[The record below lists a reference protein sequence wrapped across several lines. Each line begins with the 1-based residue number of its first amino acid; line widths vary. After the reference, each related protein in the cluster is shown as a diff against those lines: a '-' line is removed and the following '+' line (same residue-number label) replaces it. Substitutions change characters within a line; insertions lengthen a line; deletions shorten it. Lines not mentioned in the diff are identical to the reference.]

1 MLDAIGL
8 VRKICR
14 QIYREIFRPQVN
26 PSLPVPVRPQGWVL
40 GVAPGTIGSSP
51 EPSQQVAVDNLIEKI
66 LNRLPS
72 DMDCRERG
80 ARVIA
85 KLRDLVGDLPAS
97 ADHHH
102 STHFGLLRHSL
113 EVALKMLEQS
123 SPTPV
128 TEHPSDGTLN
138 GAGNMG
144 SNSRWQYLHFLA
156 GLCHDLGKLFE
167 MDVRQGDRPW
177 SPLHETYADF
187 LRQAKTN
194 PVMRWRAD
202 RVRGA
207 HAMFSPS
214 LVHHL
219 MDCSDFQYLG
229 GKGLSQMVDAIIGTH
244 NTDQPTPVARVLR
257 KLDQKSVEE
266 AAPEWMLKRADSKV
280 SQFIRAV
287 RVLIEKG
294 ELGINTF
301 AAPVYVAG
309 EKAAVVVPLAIQS
322 ARDLLKQDKVMLPGN
337 IHLYDLLS
345 QSGLVEADSAG
356 RCVRK
361 IRISGKHGP
370 VELSALIFATE
381 TILPKRMI
389 PTVPNFSFEI
399 KPEEPEHGN
408 GTADAGKTTPT
419 ITEDPFG

>member
-1 MLDAIGL
+1 MPDAIAL
-8 VRKICR
+8 ARKIWR
-14 QIYREIFRPQVN
+14 RIYREIFRPKVN
-26 PSLPVPVRPQGWVL
+26 PSLPVPVHPQGRVL
-40 GVAPGTIGSSP
+40 GVAPGTIKLSP
-51 EPSQQVAVDNLIEKI
+51 EPSQQIAIDNLIGKI
-66 LNRLPS
+66 LNCLPS

-85 KLRDLVGDLPAS
+85 KLRELVGDLPAS

-102 STHFGLLRHSL
+102 STRFGLLRHSL

-123 SPTPV
+123 SATPV
-128 TEHPSDGTLN
+128 TEHPPDGALDDFVN
-138 GAGNMG
+138 SGND
-144 SNSRWQYLHFLA
+144 SHWQYLHFLA

-167 MDVRQGDRPW
+167 MDVRQGHRCW

-187 LRQAKTN
+187 LRQAKMN

-207 HAMFSPS
+207 HAIFSPS

-219 MDCSDFQYLG
+219 IDCSDFKYLG
-229 GKGLSQMVDAIIGTH
+229 RDGLTQLVDAIIGTH
-244 NTDQPTPVARVLR
+244 NTEQPTPVARVLS

-266 AAPEWMLKRADSKV
+266 AAPEWMLKRSDSKV
-280 SQFIRAV
+280 SQFVRAI

-294 ELGINTF
+294 ELGVNSF
-301 AAPVYVAG
+301 AAPVYVADD
-309 EKAAVVVPLAIQS
+309 KAAVVVPLAIQS
-322 ARDLLKQDKVMLPGN
+322 ARDLLKKDKVMLPGN

-381 TILPKRMI
+381 TVVPKQMIPILPKIR
-389 PTVPNFSFEI
+389 FEVQ
-399 KPEEPEHGN
+399 PEEPKHT
-408 GTADAGKTTPT
+408 TAHAVEPTLKT
-419 ITEDPFG
+419 TEDPFD

>member
-1 MLDAIGL
+1 MRDAIAQS
-8 VRKICR
+8 RKIFR

-26 PSLPVPVRPQGWVL
+26 PSLPVPERPQGWVL
-40 GVAPGTIGSSP
+40 GVAPGTIKLSP
-51 EPSQQVAVDNLIEKI
+51 EPSQQVAIHNLTGKI

-72 DMDCRERG
+72 DMDCSERG

-102 STHFGLLRHSL
+102 STRFGLLRHSL

-123 SPTPV
+123 SATPA
-128 TEHPSDGTLN
+128 TEHPPDGT
-138 GAGNMG
+138 GDGFGN
-144 SNSRWQYLHFLA
+144 SRNDARWQYLHFLA

-167 MDVRQGDRPW
+167 MDVRRGDRRW

-219 MDCSDFQYLG
+219 IDSSDFQYLG
-229 GKGLSQMVDAIIGTH
+229 REGLIQLVAAIIGTH
-244 NTDQPTPVARVLR
+244 NTEQPTPVARVLS

-266 AAPEWMLKRADSKV
+266 AAPEWMLRRADSKV

-294 ELGINTF
+294 ELGVNSF

-309 EKAAVVVPLAIQS
+309 EKAAVVVPLAIQA
-322 ARDLLKQDKVMLPGN
+322 ARDLLKQDRIKLPGN

-345 QSGLVEADSAG
+345 QSGLVETDTAG

-361 IRISGKHGP
+361 IRIPGKDGP
-370 VELSALIFATE
+370 VELSALILATE
-381 TILPKRMI
+381 TVVPKRMI
-389 PTVPNFSFEI
+389 PTLPNFTFEI
-399 KPEEPEHGN
+399 KPEEPKHGN
-408 GTADAGKTTPT
+408 GTAEAGKATAARTG
-419 ITEDPFG
+419 DPFE

>member
-1 MLDAIGL
+1 MPDAIAL
-8 VRKICR
+8 ARKICR
-14 QIYREIFRPQVN
+14 RIYREIFRPKVN
-26 PSLPVPVRPQGWVL
+26 PSLPVPVHPQGRVL
-40 GVAPGTIGSSP
+40 GVAPGTIKLSP
-51 EPSQQVAVDNLIEKI
+51 ESSQQIAIDNLIGKI

-102 STHFGLLRHSL
+102 STRFGLLRHSL

-123 SPTPV
+123 SATPV
-128 TEHPSDGTLN
+128 TEHPPDGALDTF
-138 GAGNMG
+138 GNSG
-144 SNSRWQYLHFLA
+144 NDSRWQYLHFLA

-167 MDVRQGDRPW
+167 MDVRQGDRRW

-207 HAMFSPS
+207 HAVFSPS

-219 MDCSDFQYLG
+219 IDCSDFKYLG
-229 GKGLSQMVDAIIGTH
+229 RGGLTQLVDAIIGTH
-244 NTDQPTPVARVLR
+244 NTEQPTPVARVLS
-257 KLDQKSVEE
+257 KVDQKSVEE
-266 AAPEWMLKRADSKV
+266 AAPEWMLKRSDSKV
-280 SQFIRAV
+280 SQFVRAI

-294 ELGINTF
+294 ELGVNSF
-301 AAPVYVAG
+301 AAPVYVADD
-309 EKAAVVVPLAIQS
+309 KAAVVVPLALQS
-322 ARDLLKQDKVMLPGN
+322 ARDLLKQDKVTLPGN

-361 IRISGKHGP
+361 IRIPGKHGP

-381 TILPKRMI
+381 TVVPKQMIPILPKIR
-389 PTVPNFSFEI
+389 FEVQ
-399 KPEEPEHGN
+399 PEEPKHM
-408 GTADAGKTTPT
+408 TAHAVEPTLKTTG
-419 ITEDPFG
+419 DPFD

>member
-1 MLDAIGL
+1 L
-8 VRKICR
+8 
-14 QIYREIFRPQVN
+14 
-26 PSLPVPVRPQGWVL
+26 
-40 GVAPGTIGSSP
+40 SP

-66 LNRLPS
+66 LNRLPA

-102 STHFGLLRHSL
+102 STRFGLLRHPL

-123 SPTPV
+123 SAAAV
-128 TEHPSDGTLN
+128 KEHPPDGTLD
-138 GAGNMG
+138 AFGNIG
-144 SNSRWQYLHFLA
+144 NDSRSQYLHFLA

-167 MDVRQGDRPW
+167 MDVWQGDRRW

-187 LRQAKTN
+187 VRQAKTN

-219 MDCSDFQYLG
+219 IDCSDFKYLG
-229 GKGLSQMVDAIIGTH
+229 REGLTNLVDAIIGTH
-244 NTDQPTPVARVLR
+244 NAEQPTPVARVLR
-257 KLDQKSVEE
+257 KLDQKSVKE
-266 AAPEWMLKRADSKV
+266 ATPEWMLRRTDSKV
-280 SQFIRAV
+280 SQFVRAV
-287 RVLIEKG
+287 RALIEKG
-294 ELGINTF
+294 ELGVNSF

-309 EKAAVVVPLAIQS
+309 DKAAVIVPLAIQS
-322 ARDLLKQDKVMLPGN
+322 ARDLLKQDRVTLPGN

-345 QSGLVEADSAG
+345 QSGLVERDSAG
-356 RCVRK
+356 RCVQK
-361 IRISGKHGP
+361 IRISAKHGP

-381 TILPKRMI
+381 TIVPKRMI
-389 PTVPNFSFEI
+389 PTLPNFSFEI
-399 KPEEPEHGN
+399 KPEEPKHGN
-408 GTADAGKTTPT
+408 GTADAGKTTAT
-419 ITEDPFG
+419 TTGDLFG

>member
-1 MLDAIGL
+1 
-8 VRKICR
+8 
-14 QIYREIFRPQVN
+14 
-26 PSLPVPVRPQGWVL
+26 
-40 GVAPGTIGSSP
+40 
-51 EPSQQVAVDNLIEKI
+51 VDNLIDKI
-66 LNRLPS
+66 LKRLPA
-72 DMDCRERG
+72 DMVCRERG

-102 STHFGLLRHSL
+102 STRFGLLRHSL
-113 EVALKMLEQS
+113 EVALKMLEQPS
-123 SPTPV
+123 ATPV
-128 TEHPSDGTLN
+128 TEHPPDGTLDGFGN
-138 GAGNMG
+138 GGND
-144 SNSRWQYLHFLA
+144 SRWQYLHFLA

-167 MDVRQGDRPW
+167 MDVQQGHRRW

-219 MDCSDFQYLG
+219 IDCSDFKYLG
-229 GKGLSQMVDAIIGTH
+229 REGLTHLVDAIIGTH
-244 NTDQPTPVARVLR
+244 NTEQPTPIARVLS

-266 AAPEWMLKRADSKV
+266 AAPEWMLKRTDSKV
-280 SQFIRAV
+280 SQFVRAV

-294 ELGINTF
+294 ELGVNSF

-309 EKAAVVVPLAIQS
+309 DKAAVIVPLAVQS
-322 ARDLLKQDKVMLPGN
+322 ARDLLKQEQVMLPGN

-370 VELSALIFATE
+370 VELSALIFAAE
-381 TILPKRMI
+381 TIVPKRIM
-389 PTVPNFSFEI
+389 PTLPNFSFEI
-399 KPEEPEHGN
+399 KPEEPKHGN
-408 GTADAGKTTPT
+408 GTADAGKTTAT
-419 ITEDPFG
+419 TTGDPFG

>member
-1 MLDAIGL
+1 MLDAIGI

-14 QIYREIFRPQVN
+14 QIYREIFPPKLN
-26 PSLPVPVRPQGWVL
+26 PSLPVPVHPQGWVL
-40 GVAPGTIGSSP
+40 GVAPGTIKLSP
-51 EPSQQVAVDNLIEKI
+51 EPSQQAAVDSLIDEI
-66 LNRLPS
+66 LSRLPP
-72 DMDCRERG
+72 DMDGRERG

-85 KLRDLVGDLPAS
+85 KLRDLLGDLPAS

-102 STHFGLLRHSL
+102 STRFGLLRHSL

-123 SPTPV
+123 SATPV
-128 TEHPSDGTLN
+128 MEHPPDGTVDGFGNN
-138 GAGNMG
+138 GND
-144 SNSRWQYLHFLA
+144 SRWRYLHFLA

-167 MDVRQGDRPW
+167 MDVRQGDRRW

-207 HAMFSPS
+207 HATFSPS

-219 MDCSDFQYLG
+219 IDCSDFKYLG
-229 GKGLSQMVDAIIGTH
+229 REGLTQLVDAIIGTH
-244 NTDQPTPVARVLR
+244 NTDQPTPVARVLS

-266 AAPEWMLKRADSKV
+266 AAPEWRLKRADSKV
-280 SQFIRAV
+280 SQFVRAV

-294 ELGINTF
+294 ELGVNSF

-345 QSGLVEADSAG
+345 QSGLVEADSEG

-381 TILPKRMI
+381 TVVPKRMI
-389 PTVPNFSFEI
+389 PSLPKIHFEI
-399 KPEEPEHGN
+399 QPEESKHMTPNVVEP
-408 GTADAGKTTPT
+408 TPQTTG
-419 ITEDPFG
+419 DPFD

>member
-1 MLDAIGL
+1 MRDA
-8 VRKICR
+8 VAQSRKICR
-14 QIYREIFRPQVN
+14 QIYREIFRPKVN

-40 GVAPGTIGSSP
+40 GVAPGTIKLSP
-51 EPSQQVAVDNLIEKI
+51 EPSQQIAVDNLIEKI
-66 LNRLPS
+66 LNRLPA

-102 STHFGLLRHSL
+102 STRFGLLRHSL

-123 SPTPV
+123 SATAV
-128 TEHPSDGTLN
+128 KEHPPDGTLD
-138 GAGNMG
+138 GFGNIG
-144 SNSRWQYLHFLA
+144 NDSRWQYIHFLA

-167 MDVRQGDRPW
+167 MDVRQGDRRW

-187 LRQAKTN
+187 LRKAKTN

-219 MDCSDFQYLG
+219 IDCSDFKYLG
-229 GKGLSQMVDAIIGTH
+229 REGLTQLVDAIIGTH
-244 NTDQPTPVARVLR
+244 NAEQPTPVARVLR

-266 AAPEWMLKRADSKV
+266 AAPEWMLKRTDSKV
-280 SQFIRAV
+280 SQFVRAV
-287 RVLIEKG
+287 RALIEKG
-294 ELGINTF
+294 ELGVNSF

-309 EKAAVVVPLAIQS
+309 DKAAVIVPLAIQS
-322 ARDLLKQDKVMLPGN
+322 ARDLLKQDRVMLPGN
-337 IHLYDLLS
+337 IHLYHLLS
-345 QSGLVEADSAG
+345 QSGLAETDSTG

-381 TILPKRMI
+381 TIVPKRMI
-389 PTVPNFSFEI
+389 PTLPNIQFEI
-399 KPEEPEHGN
+399 KPEEQKPAVDANSDERRP
-408 GTADAGKTTPT
+408 TAV
-419 ITEDPFG
+419 EDPLG

>member
-1 MLDAIGL
+1 MLHAIAIP
-8 VRKICR
+8 RKICR
-14 QIYREIFRPQVN
+14 QIYREIFRPKVN
-26 PSLPVPVRPQGWVL
+26 PSLPVPVHPQGRVL
-40 GVAPGTIGSSP
+40 GVAPGTIKLSP
-51 EPSQQVAVDNLIEKI
+51 EPSQQIAIDNMIGKI
-66 LNRLPS
+66 LTHLPS

-102 STHFGLLRHSL
+102 STRFGLLRHSL

-123 SPTPV
+123 SAAPV
-128 TEHPSDGTLN
+128 TERPPDGTLDRF
-138 GAGNMG
+138 GNSG
-144 SNSRWQYLHFLA
+144 NHSRWQYLHFLA

-167 MDVRQGDRPW
+167 MDVRQGGRRW

-207 HAMFSPS
+207 HSLFSAS

-219 MDCSDFQYLG
+219 IDCSDFKYLG
-229 GKGLSQMVDAIIGTH
+229 REGLTQLVDAIIGTH
-244 NTDQPTPVARVLR
+244 NTEQPTPVARVLS

-266 AAPEWMLKRADSKV
+266 AAPEWMLNRTDSKV
-280 SQFIRAV
+280 NQFVRAL
-287 RVLIEKG
+287 RSLIESG
-294 ELGINTF
+294 ELGVNSF
-301 AAPVYVAG
+301 AAPVYV
-309 EKAAVVVPLAIQS
+309 EDDKAAVIVPRAIQS
-322 ARDLLKQDKVMLPGN
+322 ARDLLKHDKVTLPGN

-345 QSGLVEADSAG
+345 QSGLVEADNAG

-381 TILPKRMI
+381 TIMPKRMI
-389 PTVPNFSFEI
+389 PTLPKLRFEI
-399 KPEEPEHGN
+399 QQEETKHI
-408 GTADAGKTTPT
+408 TAHAVEPTPKTTG
-419 ITEDPFG
+419 DPFD

>member
-1 MLDAIGL
+1 MRDA
-8 VRKICR
+8 VAQSRKIFR

-26 PSLPVPVRPQGWVL
+26 PSLPVPERPQGWVL
-40 GVAPGTIGSSP
+40 GVAPGTIRLSP
-51 EPSQQVAVDNLIEKI
+51 EPSQQVAVDNLIEEI
-66 LNRLPS
+66 LNRLPA

-102 STHFGLLRHSL
+102 STRFGLLRHSL

-123 SPTPV
+123 SATAV
-128 TEHPSDGTLN
+128 KEHPPDGTLD
-138 GAGNMG
+138 GVGNIG
-144 SNSRWQYLHFLA
+144 SDSRWQYLHFLA

-167 MDVRQGDRPW
+167 MDVRQGDRHW

-187 LRQAKTN
+187 LRKAKTN

-219 MDCSDFQYLG
+219 IDCSDFKYLG
-229 GKGLSQMVDAIIGTH
+229 REGLTQLVDAIIGTH
-244 NTDQPTPVARVLR
+244 NAEKPTPVAHVLR

-266 AAPEWMLKRADSKV
+266 AAPEWMLKRTDSKV
-280 SQFIRAV
+280 SQFVRAV
-287 RVLIEKG
+287 RALIERR
-294 ELGINTF
+294 ELGVNSF
-301 AAPVYVAG
+301 SAPVYVAG
-309 EKAAVVVPLAIQS
+309 DKVAVIVPLAIQS
-322 ARDLLKQDKVMLPGN
+322 ARDLLKQDRVMLPGN

-345 QSGLVEADSAG
+345 QSGLVETDSAG

-381 TILPKRMI
+381 TIVPKRMI
-389 PTVPNFSFEI
+389 PTLPNFSFEI
-399 KPEEPEHGN
+399 KPEEPKHGN

-419 ITEDPFG
+419 TTGDPFG

>member
-1 MLDAIGL
+1 MLDAIAIS
-8 VRKICR
+8 RKICR
-14 QIYREIFRPQVN
+14 RIYREIFRPKVN
-26 PSLPVPVRPQGWVL
+26 PSLPVTVHPQGWVL
-40 GVAPGTIGSSP
+40 GMGPGTIKLSP
-51 EPSQQVAVDNLIEKI
+51 EPSEQIAIDNLIGKI
-66 LNRLPS
+66 LTRLPS
-72 DMDCRERG
+72 DLDCRERG

-102 STHFGLLRHSL
+102 STRFGLLRHSL
-113 EVALKMLEQS
+113 EVALKMLEES
-123 SPTPV
+123 SATPV
-128 TEHPSDGTLN
+128 TGHPPDWTLDGF
-138 GAGNMG
+138 GNRG
-144 SNSRWQYLHFLA
+144 NHSRWQYLHFLA

-167 MDVRQGDRPW
+167 MEVRQGDRRW

-194 PVMRWRAD
+194 PEMRWRAD

-207 HAMFSPS
+207 HAIFSPS

-219 MDCSDFQYLG
+219 IDCSDFKYLG
-229 GKGLSQMVDAIIGTH
+229 REGLTQLVDAIIGTH
-244 NTDQPTPVARVLR
+244 NTEQPTPVARVLS

-280 SQFIRAV
+280 SQFVRAV
-287 RVLIEKG
+287 RILIEKG
-294 ELGINTF
+294 ELGVNSF

-309 EKAAVVVPLAIQS
+309 EKAAVVVPVAIQS

-337 IHLYDLLS
+337 IHLYHLLS

-381 TILPKRMI
+381 TIVPKRLIPTLPKIR
-389 PTVPNFSFEI
+389 FEI
-399 KPEEPEHGN
+399 QPEESKHM
-408 GTADAGKTTPT
+408 TAHAVELTPKTTG
-419 ITEDPFG
+419 DPFD

>member
-1 MLDAIGL
+1 MPDAIAL
-8 VRKICR
+8 ARKIWR
-14 QIYREIFRPQVN
+14 RIYREIFRQKVN
-26 PSLPVPVRPQGWVL
+26 PSLPVPVHPQGRVL
-40 GVAPGTIGSSP
+40 GMVPGTIKLSP
-51 EPSQQVAVDNLIEKI
+51 EPSQQIAIDNLIGKI

-72 DMDCRERG
+72 DMDCRGRG

-102 STHFGLLRHSL
+102 STRFGLLRHSL

-123 SPTPV
+123 SAIPA
-128 TEHPSDGTLN
+128 TEHPPDGALD
-138 GAGNMG
+138 GFGNSG
-144 SNSRWQYLHFLA
+144 NNSRWQYLHFLA

-167 MDVRQGDRPW
+167 MNVRQGHRRW
-177 SPLHETYADF
+177 SPLHETYAAF
-187 LRQAKTN
+187 LPQGKAN
-194 PVMRWRAD
+194 PVMSWRAD

-207 HAMFSPS
+207 HAIFSPS

-219 MDCSDFQYLG
+219 IDCSDCKYLG
-229 GKGLSQMVDAIIGTH
+229 REGLTQLVDAIVGTH
-244 NTDQPTPVARVLR
+244 NTEQPSPVARVLS

-266 AAPEWMLKRADSKV
+266 AAPEWMLKRSDSKV
-280 SQFIRAV
+280 SQFVRAI

-294 ELGINTF
+294 ELGVNSF
-301 AAPVYVAG
+301 AAPVYVADK
-309 EKAAVVVPLAIQS
+309 KAAVVVPLAIQS

-381 TILPKRMI
+381 TVVPKQMIPILPKIR
-389 PTVPNFSFEI
+389 FEVQ
-399 KPEEPEHGN
+399 PEEPKHMSAHAVDP
-408 GTADAGKTTPT
+408 TLKTTG
-419 ITEDPFG
+419 DPFD

>member
-1 MLDAIGL
+1 MLDAIAL
-8 VRKICR
+8 PRKICR
-14 QIYREIFRPQVN
+14 QIYREIFRPKVN

-40 GVAPGTIGSSP
+40 GVAPGTIRLSP

-66 LNRLPS
+66 LNRLPA

-102 STHFGLLRHSL
+102 STRFGLLRHSL

-123 SPTPV
+123 SATAV
-128 TEHPSDGTLN
+128 KKHPPDGTLD
-138 GAGNMG
+138 GFGNIG
-144 SNSRWQYLHFLA
+144 NDSRWQHLHFLA
-156 GLCHDLGKLFE
+156 GLCHDLGKLFD
-167 MDVRQGDRPW
+167 MDVRQGERRW
-177 SPLHETYADF
+177 SPLHETDADF
-187 LRQAKTN
+187 LRKAKTN

-207 HAMFSPS
+207 QAMFSPS

-219 MDCSDFQYLG
+219 IDCSDFKYLG
-229 GKGLSQMVDAIIGTH
+229 REGLTQLVDAIIGTH
-244 NTDQPTPVARVLR
+244 NADQPTRVARVLR

-266 AAPEWMLKRADSKV
+266 AAPEWMLKRTDSKV
-280 SQFIRAV
+280 SQFVRAV
-287 RVLIEKG
+287 RALIEKG
-294 ELGINTF
+294 ELGVNSF

-309 EKAAVVVPLAIQS
+309 DKAAVIVPLAIQS
-322 ARDLLKQDKVMLPGN
+322 ARDLLKQDRVMLPGN

-345 QSGLVEADSAG
+345 QSGLVETDSAG
-356 RCVRK
+356 RCLRK

-381 TILPKRMI
+381 TIVPKRMI
-389 PTVPNFSFEI
+389 PTLPKIRFEI
-399 KPEEPEHGN
+399 QPEESRDVSA
-408 GTADAGKTTPT
+408 TADAS
-419 ITEDPFG
+419 DPLA

>member
-1 MLDAIGL
+1 
-8 VRKICR
+8 
-14 QIYREIFRPQVN
+14 
-26 PSLPVPVRPQGWVL
+26 
-40 GVAPGTIGSSP
+40 VAPGTIKLSP

-66 LNRLPS
+66 LIRLPV
-72 DMDCRERG
+72 DMDCRARG

-102 STHFGLLRHSL
+102 STRFGLLRHSL
-113 EVALKMLEQS
+113 EVALKMLEES
-123 SPTPV
+123 SATPV
-128 TEHPSDGTLN
+128 TEHPPDGTLD
-138 GAGNMG
+138 GFGNRG
-144 SNSRWQYLHFLA
+144 SHSRWQYLHFLA

-167 MDVRQGDRPW
+167 MDVRQGDHRW

-202 RVRGA
+202 RARGA
-207 HAMFSPS
+207 HAIFSPS

-219 MDCSDFQYLG
+219 IDCSDFKYLG
-229 GKGLSQMVDAIIGTH
+229 RKGLTQLVDAIIGTH
-244 NTDQPTPVARVLR
+244 NTGQPTPVARVLS

-294 ELGINTF
+294 ELGVNSF
-301 AAPVYVAG
+301 AAPVYVDG
-309 EKAAVVVPLAIQS
+309 DKAAVIVPLAIQS
-322 ARDLLKQDKVMLPGN
+322 ARDLLKKDKVVLPGN

-345 QSGLVEADSAG
+345 QSGLVEANSAG

-361 IRISGKHGP
+361 IRISGRHGP

-381 TILPKRMI
+381 TVVPKRMI
-389 PTVPNFSFEI
+389 PTLPKLRFEI
-399 KPEEPEHGN
+399 QPEESKHMTAHAVELTPE
-408 GTADAGKTTPT
+408 TTG
-419 ITEDPFG
+419 DPFD